1 MLLCIPSC
9 HLVCLSVDGEWTR
22 WGSWS
27 HCTKCYYVSP
37 HVTWCV
43 FQWTESGLAGV
54 HGPTA
59 ASATMYPLM
68 SLGMSFSGRRVDSLG
83 FMVPL
88 HQVLLCIPSCHL
100 VCLSVDGEWTRWGSW
115 SVTWCVFQWM
125 ESGLAGVHG
134 PTAPSATMYHL
145 MSLGMSFSGRRV
157 DSLGFMVCHLVCL
170 SVDGEWTRWGS
181 WSHCTKCYYVSPHV
195 TWCVFQWT
203 ESGLAGVHGPTAPS
217 ATMYHLM
224 SLGVSFS
231 GRRVDSLGFMVPL
244 HQVLLCITSCHL
256 VCLSVDGEWT
266 RWGSW
271 SVTWCVFQLTES
283 GLAGVHGPTA
293 PSHVMVVIRRGC
305 GHVDTPSTGAAS
317 VRATSHSSGSVTCDP
332 AKVCSSF
339 TYHSYDQLHVLW
351 QRPGLWSH
359 FEESTFGGWYV
370 QKTDIDDVF
379 GCLLWFATFA
389 CSTICQTPLLQVRRQ
404 VSVVHCC
411 LRRSSPFTWD
421 WKSPPFC
428 FQVVTIQT
436 FVNLSSVTIWSVY
449 CAILR
454 DFSIQ

>member
-1 MLLCIPSC
+1 MPYILCSQTLVYVSPQVLLCISTC

-37 HVTWCV
+37 YATWYV

-54 HGPTA
+54 HG
-59 ASATMYPLM
+59 L
-68 SLGMSFSGRRVDSLG
+68 SLGM
-83 FMVPL
+83 
-88 HQVLLCIPSCHL
+88 
-100 VCLSVDGEWTRWGSW
+100 
-115 SVTWCVFQWM
+115 
-125 ESGLAGVHG
+125 
-134 PTAPSATMYHL
+134 
-145 MSLGMSFSGRRV
+145 
-157 DSLGFMVCHLVCL
+157 
-170 SVDGEWTRWGS
+170 
-181 WSHCTKCYYVSPHV
+181 
-195 TWCVFQWT
+195 
-203 ESGLAGVHGPTAPS
+203 
-217 ATMYHLM
+217 
-224 SLGVSFS
+224 SFS

-271 SVTWCVFQLTES
+271 SHCTKCYYVSPYATWYVFQWTESGLAGVHGLSLGMSFSGRRVDSLGFMVPLHKCYYVSPHVTWYVFQWTESGLAGVRGPTAPSATMYPLMSLGMSFSGRRVDSLGFMVCHLVCLSVDGEWTRWGSWSVTWCVFQWTES

-293 PSHVMVVIRRGC
+293 PSHVMGVIRRGS

-317 VRATSHSSGSVTCDP
+317 VRATSHSSGSATCDP

-339 TYHSYDQLHVLW
+339 TYHCYDQLHVLW
-351 QRPGLWSH
+351 QRPGLWSQ
-359 FEESTFGGWYV
+359 FEESTFGRWYV

-449 CAILR
+449 CAI
-454 DFSIQ
+454 